1 MDQIAPAGPVST
13 VPRHTMDLRPAAD
26 AAAIARD
33 PLPDAP
39 LGVPAALPP
48 QTAQVAAVSR
58 ALLDGSADAGPAPV
72 RPPERVLKPWGI
84 QMLPRAPDEGTG
96 PTPDAARRPP
106 EDGEEAGASR
116 RADA

>member
-33 PLPDAP
+33 PRPHAP

-48 QTAQVAAVSR
+48 QTTQVAAVSR
-58 ALLDGSADAGPAPV
+58 ALLDGSADAGFPPLKA
-72 RPPERVLKPWGI
+72 PERVLKPWGI
-84 QMLPRAPDEGTG
+84 QMLPHAPDDRKE
-96 PTPDAARRPP
+96 PSPEVAPQAPD
-106 EDGEEAGASR
+106 DGEEAGPAPR
-116 RADA
+116 TDA